1 MPNPAAPA
9 KFTPNDRILYVPSS
23 ISNLPVILA
32 AAGWTKREIHDHQDK
47 VAYVLNRIV
56 TVPVFDS
63 RYQYGTFVNIDHQ
76 GLKQVLGA
84 RYVKWILDTLLAA
97 GVIECDNKYFHR
109 KSKGKAL
116 GYRITEKAQS
126 KAVGLLIFKQETFG
140 KKLFHWSQDQ
150 HVELRKNRFLNR
162 IQRDISHL
170 RIQYAEALD
179 YNSAV
184 ATQTLE
190 FIAERRQAL
199 EVIAMSKQAYAVLL
213 DEAQELS
220 SSIHLPG
227 RKDLMKTLKK
237 RQSKTPETTVYAVLM
252 RSAQQTHSYN
262 DMAVE
267 KLHHQDWMLPTRP
280 VKGSRVYT
288 SLTNFSSY
296 LRQFLYHD
304 QYPGETLVNIDIKN
318 SQPFLLCLL
327 LMQQYTGQSL
337 PADVQQ
343 YIDLTSS
350 GKFYEHVAHAMG
362 ARIKSKRERREFKS
376 NFFASI
382 FFCRN
387 QHTEASKCG
396 KWFKRHFPN
405 VYQLIF
411 DTKAV
416 RYQDLADAMQ
426 IQEAHVILDVV
437 VKALHAKKI
446 WCASI
451 HDSIICRP
459 GDQEEVA
466 TLMLDAFQ
474 DHGVQPS
481 LDQEQLR
488 KQQTAPLT
496 EAMQFKQSHAA

>member
-1 MPNPAAPA
+1 MPTPAAA
-9 KFTPNDRILYVPSS
+9 TKFTFNDRLLYVPSS
-23 ISNLPVILA
+23 ISDLPALLA
-32 AAGWTKREIHDHQDK
+32 AVGWTQREIYDHQDK

-63 RYQYGTFVNIDHQ
+63 RYKHGEFVHIDQQ

-116 GYRITEKAQS
+116 GYRITDKAQS

-140 KKLFHWSQDQ
+140 KKLFQWSQEQ
-150 HVELRKNRFLNR
+150 YVELRKNRFLNR
-162 IQRDISHL
+162 IQRDMS
-170 RIQYAEALD
+170 RIRIHYADALD
-179 YNSAV
+179 YNADV

-190 FIAERRQAL
+190 FIAERRPAL
-199 EVIAMSKQAYAVLL
+199 QVTAMPKKAYAVLL
-213 DEAQELS
+213 AEAYELS
-220 SSIHLPG
+220 DLIYLPG
-227 RKDLMKTLKK
+227 RKDLMKKLKK
-237 RQSKTPETTVYAVLM
+237 RQQKAPETTVYAVLT
-252 RSAQQTHSYN
+252 RSALDTYSCNH
-262 DMAVE
+262 MAVE
-267 KLHHQDWMLPTRP
+267 KLHHQDWKLPTRP
-280 VKGSRVYT
+280 VPDSRVYT

-304 QYPGETLVNIDIKN
+304 QHPEEVLVNIDIKN

-327 LMQQYTGQSL
+327 LTQRYQGQSL

-343 YIDLTSS
+343 YVNLTSS
-350 GKFYEHVAHAMG
+350 GKFYKHVAHALG
-362 ARIKSKRERREFKS
+362 VRIDTKREQREFKS
-376 NFFASI
+376 NFFGSV

-387 QHTEASKCG
+387 QHTEASRCG

-416 RYQDLADAMQ
+416 RYQNLADAMQ
-426 IQEAHVILDVV
+426 IQEAQVILDVV
-437 VKALHAKKI
+437 VKALHTKKI

-459 GDQEEVA
+459 GNQEEVA
-466 TLMLDAFQ
+466 ALMLDAFQ
-474 DHGVQPS
+474 DYGVQPT
-481 LDQEQLR
+481 LDRE
-488 KQQTAPLT
+488 PL
-496 EAMQFKQSHAA
+496 QK

>member
-1 MPNPAAPA
+1 M
-9 KFTPNDRILYVPSS
+9 
-23 ISNLPVILA
+23 
-32 AAGWTKREIHDHQDK
+32 
-47 VAYVLNRIV
+47 AYVLNRLV

-63 RYQYGTFVNIDHQ
+63 RYQHGEFVPLEQ
-76 GLKQVLGA
+76 ESFKQVLGA
-84 RYVKWILDTLLAA
+84 RYVKWILDTLLDAE
-97 GVIECDNKYFHR
+97 VIECDNKYFHR

-140 KKLFHWSQDQ
+140 KKLFQWSQEQ
-150 HVELRKNRFLNR
+150 YVELRKNRFLNR
-162 IQRDISHL
+162 IQRDMS
-170 RIQYAEALD
+170 RIRIHYADALD

-184 ATQTLE
+184 TTQTQE
-190 FIAERRQAL
+190 FIVARRPAL
-199 EVIAMSKQAYAVLL
+199 QVTALPKKAYAVLL
-213 DEAQELS
+213 DEAYES
-220 SSIHLPG
+220 SYLIHLPG
-227 RKDLMKTLKK
+227 RKELIKTLKK
-237 RQSKTPETTVYAVLM
+237 RQKTVPEATLYDVLM
-252 RSAQQTHSYN
+252 RSALDAHSFN
-262 DMAVE
+262 HMAIE
-267 KLHHQDWMLPTRP
+267 KLYHQDWKLPTRP
-280 VKGSRVYT
+280 IKGSRVYT

-304 QYPGETLVNIDIKN
+304 YYPEETLVNIDIKN

-327 LMQQYTGQSL
+327 LTQQYTGQPL
-337 PADVQQ
+337 PDDVQQ

-350 GKFYEHVAHAMG
+350 GQFYEHVAHAMG
-362 ARIKSKRERREFKS
+362 VRIDSKRERRDFKS
-376 NFFASI
+376 SFFGSI

-426 IQEAHVILDVV
+426 IQEAQVILDVV
-437 VKALHAKKI
+437 VKGLHAKKI

-459 GDQEEVA
+459 GNQEEVA
-466 TLMLDAFQ
+466 ALLLDAFQ
-474 DHGVQPS
+474 GYGVQPS
-481 LDQEQLR
+481 LDRE
-488 KQQTAPLT
+488 PL
-496 EAMQFKQSHAA
+496 QK